1 MLYFAILTLSGVI
14 ILVIGAYKLGRH
26 YSKFRNKFKTRTA
39 LGKGDTTKVLL
50 SLKKRLEKHLEVLQ
64 RTRHSRTLS
73 KEEKD
78 IKEAIEIDLD
88 EVDKAIEDQKAE

>member
-1 MLYFAILTLSGVI
+1 MCMTNE
-14 ILVIGAYKLGRH
+14 KCEKCH
-26 YSKFRNKFKTRTA
+26 
-39 LGKGDTTKVLL
+39 GKGSTTKVLL